1 MKHSLSLLLIL
12 SLLCALL
19 AGCAGKAACP
29 PASDGGNQEP
39 SPKPEGAVAR
49 CRVVAVSEGNTLLL
63 ADVDSERGDIYTL
76 DAGELSL
83 EHDQAELGEL
93 LDDGQLAVGALV
105 EVAFGG
111 DILESYPA
119 LFGGVERITVLPD
132 EFDDRGARYLRVL
145 NDLWGKDEGRN
156 SSGVEYISVDL
167 AATSLPPAERSAVA
181 WPFAQAHDA
190 MPLALN
196 YEQLCEEGYI
206 SGLEGEDIFPA
217 WENGVLFT
225 ITETAETDTFTA
237 TATRFDIPDNTAAP
251 KGLLA
256 TFYLLPYGT
265 ESVFNLTYTYQA
277 YNSDNTDITQTI
289 VLSNQT
295 LPSTEMWTEGASIS
309 YTLGI
314 SRKKVT
320 VTAGSLPTWNT
331 GSTETVSETVVI
343 N

>member
-1 MKHSLSLLLIL
+1 MKRSLSLLLIL

-19 AGCAGKAACP
+19 AGCAGTACP
-29 PASDGGNQEP
+29 PASGGGDQEP
-39 SPKPEGAVAR
+39 SPKGAPATAR
-49 CRVVAVSEGNTLLL
+49 CRVVSVSENNVLLL

-132 EFDDRGARYLRVL
+132 EFDDRCALYLRVL
-145 NDLWGKDEGRN
+145 NDLWGKDEGLN

-167 AATSLPPAERSAVA
+167 AATSLTPAERSAVA
-181 WPFAQAHDA
+181 WTFAQSHSAE
-190 MPLALN
+190 PLELN

-206 SGLEGEDIFPA
+206 SGLESENIFPA

-225 ITETAETDTFTA
+225 ITETDDPVT
-237 TATRFDIPDNTAAP
+237 
-251 KGLLA
+251 
-256 TFYLLPYGT
+256 
-265 ESVFNLTYTYQA
+265 FNLP
-277 YNSDNTDITQTI
+277 S
-289 VLSNQT
+289 LSEGGEE
-295 LPSTEMWTEGASIS
+295 PSMSQFNI
-309 YTLGI
+309 
-314 SRKKVT
+314 K
-320 VTAGSLPTWNT
+320 N
-331 GSTETVSETVVI
+331 TVSFDASKWRTALGAYGFSKCVAVQNNDGVWGDYRI
-343 N
+343 NGPEWIS

>member
-1 MKHSLSLLLIL
+1 MKRSLSLLLIL

-19 AGCAGKAACP
+19 AGCAGTACP
-29 PASDGGNQEP
+29 PASGGDQEP
-39 SPKPEGAVAR
+39 SPKGAPATAR
-49 CRVVAVSEGNTLLL
+49 CRVVSVSENNVLLL

-132 EFDDRGARYLRVL
+132 EFDDRCALYLRVL
-145 NDLWGKDEGRN
+145 GDLWGKDEGLN

-167 AATSLPPAERSAVA
+167 AATSLTPAERSAVA
-181 WPFAQAHDA
+181 WTFAQSHGAEP
-190 MPLALN
+190 MELS
-196 YEQLCEEGYI
+196 YEQLCAEGYI

-225 ITETAETDTFTA
+225 ITETDDPVT
-237 TATRFDIPDNTAAP
+237 
-251 KGLLA
+251 
-256 TFYLLPYGT
+256 
-265 ESVFNLTYTYQA
+265 FNLPSLSEGGETPSMTQ
-277 YNSDNTDITQTI
+277 YNIKN
-289 VLSNQT
+289 
-295 LPSTEMWTEGASIS
+295 
-309 YTLGI
+309 
-314 SRKKVT
+314 
-320 VTAGSLPTWNT
+320 
-331 GSTETVSETVVI
+331 TVSFDASKWRTALGAYGFSKCVAVQNNDGVWGDYRI
-343 N
+343 NGPEWIS

>member
-1 MKHSLSLLLIL
+1 MKRSLSLLLIL

-19 AGCAGKAACP
+19 AGCAGTACP
-29 PASDGGNQEP
+29 PASGGGDQEP
-39 SPKPEGAVAR
+39 SPKGAPATAR
-49 CRVVAVSEGNTLLL
+49 CRVVSVSENNVLLL

-132 EFDDRGARYLRVL
+132 EFDDRCALYLRVL
-145 NDLWGKDEGRN
+145 NDLWGKDEGLN

-167 AATSLPPAERSAVA
+167 AATSLTPAERSAVA
-181 WPFAQAHDA
+181 WTFAQSHSAEP
-190 MPLALN
+190 MELN

-206 SGLEGEDIFPA
+206 SGLEGENIFPA

-225 ITETAETDTFTA
+225 ITETDDPVT
-237 TATRFDIPDNTAAP
+237 
-251 KGLLA
+251 
-256 TFYLLPYGT
+256 
-265 ESVFNLTYTYQA
+265 FNLP
-277 YNSDNTDITQTI
+277 S
-289 VLSNQT
+289 LSEGGEE
-295 LPSTEMWTEGASIS
+295 PSMSQFNI
-309 YTLGI
+309 
-314 SRKKVT
+314 K
-320 VTAGSLPTWNT
+320 N
-331 GSTETVSETVVI
+331 TVSFDASKWRTALGAYGFSKCVAVQNNDGVWGDYRI
-343 N
+343 NGPEWIS

>member
-1 MKHSLSLLLIL
+1 MKRSLSLLLIL

-19 AGCAGKAACP
+19 AGCAGTACP
-29 PASDGGNQEP
+29 PASGGGDQEP
-39 SPKPEGAVAR
+39 SPKGAPATAR
-49 CRVVAVSEGNTLLL
+49 CRVVSVSENNVLLL

-132 EFDDRGARYLRVL
+132 EFDDRCALYLRVL
-145 NDLWGKDEGRN
+145 GDLWGKDEGLN

-167 AATSLPPAERSAVA
+167 AATSLTPAERSAVA
-181 WPFAQAHDA
+181 WTFAQSHSAEP
-190 MPLALN
+190 MELN

-206 SGLEGEDIFPA
+206 SGLTGEDIFPA

-225 ITETAETDTFTA
+225 ITETDDPVT
-237 TATRFDIPDNTAAP
+237 
-251 KGLLA
+251 
-256 TFYLLPYGT
+256 
-265 ESVFNLTYTYQA
+265 FNLP
-277 YNSDNTDITQTI
+277 S
-289 VLSNQT
+289 LSEGGE
-295 LPSTEMWTEGASIS
+295 LPSMTQYNI
-309 YTLGI
+309 
-314 SRKKVT
+314 K
-320 VTAGSLPTWNT
+320 N
-331 GSTETVSETVVI
+331 TVSFDASKWRTALGAYGFSECVAAQDNSGVWGDYRI
-343 N
+343 NGPEWIS

>member
-1 MKHSLSLLLIL
+1 MLIL

-19 AGCAGKAACP
+19 AGCAGTACP
-29 PASDGGNQEP
+29 PASGGGDQEP
-39 SPKPEGAVAR
+39 SPKGAPATAR
-49 CRVVAVSEGNTLLL
+49 CRVVSVSENNVLLL

-132 EFDDRGARYLRVL
+132 EFDDRCALYLRVL
-145 NDLWGKDEGRN
+145 NDLWGKDEGLN

-167 AATSLPPAERSAVA
+167 AATSLTPAERSAVA
-181 WPFAQAHDA
+181 WTFAQSHSAE
-190 MPLALN
+190 PLELN

-206 SGLEGEDIFPA
+206 SGLEGENIFPA

-225 ITETAETDTFTA
+225 ITETDDPVT
-237 TATRFDIPDNTAAP
+237 
-251 KGLLA
+251 
-256 TFYLLPYGT
+256 
-265 ESVFNLTYTYQA
+265 FNLP
-277 YNSDNTDITQTI
+277 S
-289 VLSNQT
+289 LSEGGEE
-295 LPSTEMWTEGASIS
+295 PSMSQFNI
-309 YTLGI
+309 
-314 SRKKVT
+314 K
-320 VTAGSLPTWNT
+320 N
-331 GSTETVSETVVI
+331 TVSFDASKWRTALGAYGFSKCVAVQNNDGVWGDYRI
-343 N
+343 NGPEWIS

>member
-1 MKHSLSLLLIL
+1 MKRSLSLLLIL

-19 AGCAGKAACP
+19 AGCAGTACP
-29 PASDGGNQEP
+29 PASGGDQEP
-39 SPKPEGAVAR
+39 SPKGAPATAR
-49 CRVVAVSEGNTLLL
+49 CRVVSVSENNVLLL

-132 EFDDRGARYLRVL
+132 EFDDRCALYLRVL
-145 NDLWGKDEGRN
+145 GDLWGKDEGLN

-167 AATSLPPAERSAVA
+167 AATSLTPAERSAVA
-181 WPFAQAHDA
+181 WTFAQSHSAE
-190 MPLALN
+190 PLELN

-206 SGLEGEDIFPA
+206 SGLEGENIFPA

-225 ITETAETDTFTA
+225 ITETDDPVT
-237 TATRFDIPDNTAAP
+237 
-251 KGLLA
+251 
-256 TFYLLPYGT
+256 
-265 ESVFNLTYTYQA
+265 FNLP
-277 YNSDNTDITQTI
+277 S
-289 VLSNQT
+289 LSEGGEE
-295 LPSTEMWTEGASIS
+295 PSMSQFNI
-309 YTLGI
+309 
-314 SRKKVT
+314 K
-320 VTAGSLPTWNT
+320 N
-331 GSTETVSETVVI
+331 TVSFDASKWRTVLGAYGFSKCVAVQNNDGVWGDYRI
-343 N
+343 NGPEWIS

>member
-1 MKHSLSLLLIL
+1 MKRSLSLLLIL

-19 AGCAGKAACP
+19 AGCAGTACP
-29 PASDGGNQEP
+29 PASGGGDQEP
-39 SPKPEGAVAR
+39 SPKGAPATAR
-49 CRVVAVSEGNTLLL
+49 CRVVSVSENNVLLL

-132 EFDDRGARYLRVL
+132 EFDDRCALYLRVL
-145 NDLWGKDEGRN
+145 NDLWGKDEGLN

-167 AATSLPPAERSAVA
+167 AATSLTPAERSAVA
-181 WPFAQAHDA
+181 WTFAQSHSAE
-190 MPLALN
+190 PLELN

-206 SGLEGEDIFPA
+206 SGLEGENIFPA

-225 ITETAETDTFTA
+225 ITETDDPVT
-237 TATRFDIPDNTAAP
+237 
-251 KGLLA
+251 
-256 TFYLLPYGT
+256 
-265 ESVFNLTYTYQA
+265 FNLP
-277 YNSDNTDITQTI
+277 S
-289 VLSNQT
+289 LSEGGEE
-295 LPSTEMWTEGASIS
+295 PSMSQFNI
-309 YTLGI
+309 
-314 SRKKVT
+314 K
-320 VTAGSLPTWNT
+320 N
-331 GSTETVSETVVI
+331 TVSFDASKWRTALDAYGFSKCVAVQNNDGVWGDYRI
-343 N
+343 NGPEWIS

>member
-1 MKHSLSLLLIL
+1 MKRSLSLLLIL

-19 AGCAGKAACP
+19 AGCAGTACP
-29 PASDGGNQEP
+29 PASGGGNQEP
-39 SPKPEGAVAR
+39 SPKGAPATAR
-49 CRVVAVSEGNTLLL
+49 CRVVSVSENNVLLL

-132 EFDDRGARYLRVL
+132 EFDDRCALYLRVL
-145 NDLWGKDEGRN
+145 NDLWGKDEGLN

-167 AATSLPPAERSAVA
+167 AATSLTPAERSAVA
-181 WPFAQAHDA
+181 WTFAQSHSAE
-190 MPLALN
+190 PLELN

-206 SGLEGEDIFPA
+206 SGLEGENIFPA

-225 ITETAETDTFTA
+225 ITETDDPVT
-237 TATRFDIPDNTAAP
+237 
-251 KGLLA
+251 
-256 TFYLLPYGT
+256 
-265 ESVFNLTYTYQA
+265 FNLP
-277 YNSDNTDITQTI
+277 S
-289 VLSNQT
+289 LSEGGEE
-295 LPSTEMWTEGASIS
+295 PSMSQFNI
-309 YTLGI
+309 
-314 SRKKVT
+314 K
-320 VTAGSLPTWNT
+320 N
-331 GSTETVSETVVI
+331 TVSFDASKWRTALGAYGFSKCVAVQNNDGVWGDYRI
-343 N
+343 NGPEWIS

>member
-1 MKHSLSLLLIL
+1 MKRSLSLLLIL

-19 AGCAGKAACP
+19 AGCAGTACP
-29 PASDGGNQEP
+29 PASGGGDQEP
-39 SPKPEGAVAR
+39 SPKGAPATAR
-49 CRVVAVSEGNTLLL
+49 CRVVSVSENNVLLL

-132 EFDDRGARYLRVL
+132 EFDDRCALYLRVL
-145 NDLWGKDEGRN
+145 NDLWGKDEGLN

-167 AATSLPPAERSAVA
+167 AATSLTPAERSAVA
-181 WPFAQAHDA
+181 WTFAQSHSAE
-190 MPLALN
+190 PLELK

-206 SGLEGEDIFPA
+206 SGLEGENIFPA

-225 ITETAETDTFTA
+225 ITETDDPVT
-237 TATRFDIPDNTAAP
+237 
-251 KGLLA
+251 
-256 TFYLLPYGT
+256 
-265 ESVFNLTYTYQA
+265 FNLP
-277 YNSDNTDITQTI
+277 S
-289 VLSNQT
+289 LSEGGEE
-295 LPSTEMWTEGASIS
+295 PSMSQFNI
-309 YTLGI
+309 
-314 SRKKVT
+314 K
-320 VTAGSLPTWNT
+320 N
-331 GSTETVSETVVI
+331 TVSFDASKWRTALGAYGFSKCVAVQNNDGVWGDYRI
-343 N
+343 NGPEWIS